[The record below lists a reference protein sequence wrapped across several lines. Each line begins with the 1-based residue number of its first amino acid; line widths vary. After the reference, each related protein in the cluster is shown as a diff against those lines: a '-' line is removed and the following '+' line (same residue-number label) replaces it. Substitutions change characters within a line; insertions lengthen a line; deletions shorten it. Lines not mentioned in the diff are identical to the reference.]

1 MSWPVGKPKIS
12 YIFQC
17 AFLGSS
23 PFFAGL
29 KFPPIPSIIRS
40 DYCRS
45 WVFTACQLS
54 ERLLSQLS
62 IIVVLLQCCKISYK
76 IWNKMANKVNFL
88 WKLFHF
94 NHHHLKFY
102 IFVVVKS
109 IFQFRLDNIN
119 LTNICFAITLLH
131 KMWNKM
137 ANTLRGKSYHFLWKI
152 IFIT

>member
-1 MSWPVGKPKIS
+1 
-12 YIFQC
+12 
-17 AFLGSS
+17 
-23 PFFAGL
+23 
-29 KFPPIPSIIRS
+29 
-40 DYCRS
+40 
-45 WVFTACQLS
+45 
-54 ERLLSQLS
+54 
-62 IIVVLLQCCKISYK
+62 
-76 IWNKMANKVNFL
+76 MANKVNFP

-137 ANTLRGKSYHFLWKI
+137 ANTLRGKSYNLLWKI
-152 IFIT
+152 IFITWHLWLIVKYSFTHSHRTKDNNYIRRMVVVLLECGTRWGVDIFKAKNSTLFEKITQGTLEVFSDKS